1 VPKKYKR
8 KMKWRELIAAHAMPE
23 EPSYMIITNNR
34 LSHTHSLSLSL
45 SLSIE
50 RDK

>member
-34 LSHTHSLSLSL
+34 LSLTLTLSVSR
-45 SLSIE
+45 E
-50 RDK
+50 REINKR

>member
-23 EPSYMIITNNR
+23 EPPYMIITNNR
-34 LSHTHSLSLSL
+34 LSLTLTLSVSR
-45 SLSIE
+45 E
-50 RDK
+50 REIKKR